1 MTVFNKEYY
10 KEYFRISPSLRNNII
25 AIVEKPHG
33 LLPKSHLSTS
43 PKCWQEHAS
52 SGYVK
57 WHSCVLMIIKIII
70 TSKRNDNYSMRG
82 GH

>member
-25 AIVEKPHG
+25 AVVEKPHG
-33 LLPKSHLSTS
+33 LLPKSHLCTS

-52 SGYVK
+52 GGYVK
-57 WHSCVLMIIKIII
+57 
-70 TSKRNDNYSMRG
+70 
-82 GH
+82 